1 MIPAKVYEKLKSN
14 WGPRAESLNCF
25 AEYKLCGKSG
35 KWAWYLLAVDPED
48 DETVKCIMTRGGV
61 PDICTTTLSN
71 IELFYDEDGELPEGD
86 REFRPMRADVL
97 YSKLLGKV

>member
-14 WGPRAESLNCF
+14 WGPRAESLHCF

-48 DETVKCIMTRGGV
+48 DETVQV
-61 PDICTTTLSN
+61 S
-71 IELFYDEDGELPEGD
+71 
-86 REFRPMRADVL
+86 
-97 YSKLLGKV
+97 